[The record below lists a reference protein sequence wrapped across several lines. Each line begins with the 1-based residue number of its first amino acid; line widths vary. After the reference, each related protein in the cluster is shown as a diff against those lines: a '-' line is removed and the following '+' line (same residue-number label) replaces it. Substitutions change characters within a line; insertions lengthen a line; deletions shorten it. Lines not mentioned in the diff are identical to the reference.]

1 MYLWNRQSFSNLGA
15 YRGASGLGYRPNQAL
30 QRGYLTP
37 IPLSGLGQT
46 SSVST
51 PLLIGGIALLG
62 LAGFLFFSKR
72 RSPDRRRIAR
82 LAAQRAIATR
92 ELREAGA

>member
-1 MYLWNRQSFSNLGA
+1 MYLFNRQSFSNLG
-15 YRGASGLGYRPNQAL
+15 GLGYRPNQAL

-37 IPLSGLGQT
+37 HALSGLGQT

-51 PLLIGGIALLG
+51 PMLIGGVALLG
-62 LAGFLFFSKR
+62 LAGFLFFSKRR

-82 LAAQRAIATR
+82 LAAQRALATR
-92 ELREAGA
+92 ELKEAGA